1 MKKMGNG
8 LFELYKEQKNEL
20 IKALEA
26 YDPTI
31 KFKYHKD
38 PKNLA
43 AFRKNPFFM
52 FYPSC
57 WEISPVQLSGVHF
70 GFYVRAENARLSVGV
85 ESPIRNDDKE
95 KFKREVAEE
104 LKNRGMGL
112 RGFDVW
118 PNAGQTKSKVKLLQI
133 RFPFD
138 PEASRRAIDY
148 YKQLREFVFIVSE
161 KIDEYIFSVFCKSM
175 M

>member
-1 MKKMGNG
+1 MLKKMGNDE
-8 LFELYKEQKNEL
+8 FKLYKEQKNKL

-31 KFKYHKD
+31 RFKFHKD

-52 FYPSC
+52 FYPLC
-57 WEISPVQLSGVHF
+57 WKISPVQLSGVHF
-70 GFYVRAENARLSVGV
+70 GFYVRGESARLSVGV

-95 KFKREVAEE
+95 KFKRAVAEE
-104 LKNRGMGL
+104 LNNRGMVF

-118 PNAGQTKSKVKLLQI
+118 PNAGETKRKVKLLQI
-133 RFPFD
+133 KFPFD
-138 PEASRRAIDY
+138 REAWRKAIKY
-148 YKQLREFVFIVSE
+148 YKELEEFITVVSE
-161 KIDEYIFSVFCKSM
+161 KIDEYKRKHFGVGS
-175 M
+175 